1 MTTDTLIE
9 QRLTA
14 AEKAIGE
21 LQQQLAK
28 PSQALNWLER
38 ITGSFKDE
46 PAFEEVLEFGRAIR
60 SADRPP
66 EDAEEQGEVPTGH
79 WSYQHPATAIR
90 AGIGDA
96 DDSNRT
102 T

>member
-14 AEKAIGE
+14 VEKAISE
-21 LQQQLAK
+21 LQQQLVNR
-28 PSQALNWLER
+28 PQALNWIGQ

-60 SADRPP
+60 LADRPL
-66 EDAEEQGEVPTGH
+66 EDAGEQIEVPAGH
-79 WSYQHPATAIR
+79 
-90 AGIGDA
+90 
-96 DDSNRT
+96 
-102 T
+102 